1 MKNNIYL
8 WFLLL
13 FFASCA
19 QNIISKPE
27 KLLSEADF
35 ENLMYDLS
43 MISAIKDTDYQFFDT
58 MNFDI
63 KTSVYQK
70 YKTDS
75 IALVENV
82 VYYSSFPKTYDQ
94 IVKRVET
101 RLQKAYDDF
110 KKADS
115 ISSAKALKLE
125 EIQSI
130 K

>member
-75 IALVENV
+75 IALIENV